1 MKRFLRIFALLV
13 AASMLLWI
21 AGCGDD
27 DDDDDD
33 SGDTV
38 APTLTAQIPAAGG
51 TQAGN
56 ANVVLTYD
64 ENIASATIAS
74 GGTGTATPA
83 GTVVT
88 IAPSPAFPPGAV
100 TLVVTVADAAGNETT
115 TTVSFTAAAEDTEDP
130 ALGTCDPA
138 DGASNVT
145 PDDYPDG
152 ITIGFSE
159 PLSDAKLTSKDPDF
173 KSTEKLSA
181 DGTALEISFLQ
192 YSLPF
197 ETTVTIGVQAT
208 DLAGRTA
215 DLEYTFTTEIKPE

>member
-21 AGCGDD
+21 AGCGGDD
-27 DDDDDD
+27 DDDDDT
-33 SGDTV
+33 GDTV
-38 APTLTAQIPAAGG
+38 APTLTAQIPAPGG

-64 ENIASATIAS
+64 ETIATASIVS

-88 IAPSPAFPPGAV
+88 ITPSPAFAAGAV
-100 TLVVTVADAAGNETT
+100 TLVVKVADAAGNETT
-115 TTVSFTAAAEDTEDP
+115 TTVSFTAAVADTTPP
-130 ALGTCDPA
+130 AMGTCDPA

-159 PLSDAKLTSKDPDF
+159 ALSSAKLTAKDPDF

-181 DGTALEISFLQ
+181 DGMSLEISFLQ

-197 ETTVTIGVQAT
+197 ETTVTIGVNAT
-208 DLAGRTA
+208 DLAGNVA